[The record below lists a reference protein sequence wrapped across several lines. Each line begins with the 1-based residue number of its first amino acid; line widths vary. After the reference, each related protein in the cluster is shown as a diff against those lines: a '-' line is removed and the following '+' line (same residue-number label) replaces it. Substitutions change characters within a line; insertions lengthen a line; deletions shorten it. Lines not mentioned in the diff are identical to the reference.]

1 MHVVYQGVVI
11 PVVFAL
17 LPNKKQQTYH
27 RLIDKLF
34 ETCPSWKPKF
44 IMMDFERPAI
54 NEFGG
59 KFTTTTM
66 SGCFFLFQ
74 NSIHRKMQVS
84 I

>member
-1 MHVVYQGVVI
+1 MHVVYRGVVI

-34 ETCPSWKPKF
+34 EICPSWNPKF
-44 IMMDFERPAI
+44 IMMDFERSAI

-59 KFTTTTM
+59 KFTTTTTTI
-66 SGCFFLFQ
+66 SGCFFSF
-74 NSIHRKMQVS
+74 SK
-84 I
+84 